1 MQNTVT
7 ERVRKM
13 SLILAVL
20 TSMGLVSHS
29 SAYLLGL
36 LDGETLMRASIPLF
50 IGVGI
55 HIWMYLSLHAHLPV
69 SLWGI
74 TSGVAYLNLVLDDFA
89 RDGTT
94 LVGFLFLASV
104 GLLSIVHIYD
114 HTQKRYAYRWWAFDL
129 VCTIVLA
136 IRLPQIDNMN
146 LISLGVGLIG
156 LGILSYQT
164 LRYLYDLQHK
174 NAQHIQE
181 IENLAA
187 DQRSLIERIINQA
200 ALLEEKNSEL
210 IAQTEALEGAR
221 RQLDNQLQEAEAA
234 RREIEA
240 LHAAERQRS
249 AYERFLGRYERLM
262 RESYSLPLEEFLY
275 SLFVYWE
282 EDIGVV
288 GGLLY
293 GVERGELRV
302 LKGFR
307 LGGRERKGQG
317 PLEIMLMSPRVWA
330 VGPLP
335 SGSICLGTSEGGYEP
350 RWAVYVPFV
359 MTGTKELTGLG
370 ELYFYEEPSE
380 DTLDKL
386 RDLQERIGMYLWIRR
401 HAGEVLQPQA

>member
-1 MQNTVT
+1 MVLLSIEVEQVV
-7 ERVRKM
+7 RVFGYI
-13 SLILAVL
+13 LILASSTVFITYLYTYKERRHTFFWWLFQILCMLSIMIFHFPPTSTYYL
-20 TSMGLVSHS
+20 TL
-29 SAYLLGL
+29 Y
-36 LDGETLMRASIPLF
+36 
-50 IGVGI
+50 
-55 HIWMYLSLHAHLPV
+55 
-69 SLWGI
+69 
-74 TSGVAYLNLVLDDFA
+74 
-89 RDGTT
+89 
-94 LVGFLFLASV
+94 V
-104 GLLSIVHIYD
+104 GLSSIV
-114 HTQKRYAYRWWAFDL
+114 
-129 VCTIVLA
+129 
-136 IRLPQIDNMN
+136 M
-146 LISLGVGLIG
+146 LGVLSTKSLLNMQEENAKKLAYISNLLEKQESYVQQ
-156 LGILSYQT
+156 LG
-164 LRYLYDLQHK
+164 
-174 NAQHIQE
+174 
-181 IENLAA
+181 
-187 DQRSLIERIINQA
+187 DQA
-200 ALLEEKNSEL
+200 VLLEEKNSEL